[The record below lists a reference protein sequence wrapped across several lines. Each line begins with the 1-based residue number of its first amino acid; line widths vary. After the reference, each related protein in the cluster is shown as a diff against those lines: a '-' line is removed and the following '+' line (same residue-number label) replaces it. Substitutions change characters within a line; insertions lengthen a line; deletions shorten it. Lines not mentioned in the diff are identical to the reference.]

1 MAKGS
6 FQIPRALI
14 HLIAMIVWLTST
26 AFVAAAQSRVAAD
39 DEIVLRPGDA
49 VRLTV
54 WRNADLTGEFAIGP
68 DGSIMHP
75 MLYRKFSISNVPL
88 SVAEASLREF
98 LTKFEANP
106 EFVMEP
112 LLRVSISGEV
122 ARPNLYLLRPGTTL
136 TQAIAVAGG
145 PTERGRRDRVTL
157 RREGTSRTIS
167 VTNPDGG
174 IAQLRVR
181 SGDEITIERRRA
193 VFREVIAP
201 VATVVGATA
210 AVLNAILRAR

>member
-14 HLIAMIVWLTST
+14 HLIAMIVWLMST

-88 SVAEASLREF
+88 SLAEASLREF
-98 LTKFEANP
+98 LMKFEANP

-210 AVLNAILRAR
+210 AVLNAVLRAR

>member
-6 FQIPRALI
+6 FQIGRPLI
-14 HLIAMIVWLTST
+14 QLIGMVVWLMSV
-26 AFVAAAQSRVAAD
+26 AFVAAAQSPVAGD

-49 VRLTV
+49 IRLTV

-88 SVAEASLREF
+88 QLAETSLREF
-98 LTKFEANP
+98 LMRFEANP

-112 LLRVSISGEV
+112 LLRVSIAGEV
-122 ARPNLYLLRPGTTL
+122 ARPNLYQLRPGTTV
-136 TQAIAVAGG
+136 TQAIALAGG

-167 VTNPDGG
+167 VTSPESG

-181 SGDEITIERRRA
+181 SGDEIIIERRSA
-193 VFREVIAP
+193 VFREVVVP
-201 VATVVGATA
+201 VATIIGATA
-210 AVLNAILRAR
+210 AVLRVVVPDR